1 MNKIYSNDFIMLPKI
16 DLVFKELMANAKVRT
31 GFLSAVLNIK
41 DTDIKETTLENTN
54 LRVMHEDEKFGILD
68 VRILMN
74 DNTEINIE
82 IQISYYKT
90 WSDRTTFYLA
100 KMLAEQTD
108 INKTYSNIKKCIGI
122 NLLDFNFTKDERF
135 YKSYHIREDKTNELF
150 TDIME
155 WHIIE
160 MRKLPKEEDGTAL
173 YNWTKFIKSESREEM
188 KMLAEKDKNIDEAY
202 KQLEIISQDKQK
214 QIEYT
219 SRMKSIMDYNTIMEE
234 RFQDGFAS
242 GEKKGRQEGLE
253 QGVLRGRQELLNQ
266 LIESGVK
273 IPDELLGRFK
283 QEKE

>member
-1 MNKIYSNDFIMLPKI
+1 MNITYSSDFIMLPKV
-16 DLVFKELMANAKVRT
+16 DLVFKELMTNSKVRK

-41 DTDIKETTLENTN
+41 DTDIKETNLENTN

-100 KMLAEQTD
+100 RMLTEQTG

-173 YNWTKFIKSESREEM
+173 YNWTKFIKSENKEEM
-188 KMLAEKDKNIDEAY
+188 KMLAEKDNSINEAY
-202 KQLEIISQDKQK
+202 KHLEIISQDKQK

-234 RFQDGFAS
+234 RYETGR
-242 GEKKGRQEGLE
+242 ENGRQEGK
-253 QGVLRGRQELLNQ
+253 QELLNQ
-266 LIESGVK
+266 LIEYGVK
-273 IPDELLGRFK
+273 IPEDILKGIK
-283 QEKE
+283 